1 MNLPQPPE
9 PIAGAKALFSLDFD
23 IAHLNHGSLGA
34 VPHPVQH
41 ARRLLMDEAERDPR
55 AFAAQVVTRLRLARE
70 AVCPLV
76 GAPAELTAFTT
87 NATSGVALALRSMD
101 LSEGDEVL
109 TTDHGYPSIDFNI
122 AAQVRRLGVVHK
134 TVPVPLTPTDD
145 QVVEAVLSGLTPR
158 TRLVILDQI
167 TSATARVFPVA
178 EVARQLR
185 ERGIAL
191 LVDGAH
197 VPGHLPVDVAAIGAD
212 FWIGNLHKWAYSPR
226 GTALVSVSEEW
237 RDRMWPLVE
246 SYGHEAGFPTAV
258 EFHGTDGYTG
268 WIAAPV
274 GPAVLEQLGV
284 ERVQLHNAQLAA
296 YGQAVIAKALNVE
309 TVDDEGQDRL
319 GMRLI
324 PLPDGLVTTQADAE
338 ALWQR
343 IRRNLAVEV
352 SVTCWNGRGFLRV
365 AANVY
370 NLPAEYERLA
380 DGLSGLLAV

>member
-55 AFAAQVVTRLRLARE
+55 AFAAQVVSRLRLARE

-76 GAPAELTAFTT
+76 GAPAELTAFTANT
-87 NATSGVALALRSMD
+87 TTGVALALRSMN
-101 LSEGDEVL
+101 LSEGDEII

-122 AAQVRRLGVVHK
+122 AAQVRHLGVVHK
-134 TVPVPLTPTDD
+134 VVPVPLTPTDS
-145 QVVEAVLSGLTPR
+145 QVVEAILSGVTPR
-158 TRLVILDQI
+158 TRLVVLDQI
-167 TSATARVFPVA
+167 TSATARVFPVT
-178 EVARQLR
+178 EVARALR
-185 ERGIAL
+185 ERDIAL

-197 VPGHLPVDVAAIGAD
+197 VPGHLPVDVSAIGAD

-226 GTALVSVSEEW
+226 GTALISVAPRW

-246 SYGHEAGFPTAV
+246 SYGHEAGFPAAV

-274 GPAVLEQLGV
+274 GPAVLEQLGI

-296 YGQAVIAKALNVE
+296 YGQALVAKAINV
-309 TVDDEGQDRL
+309 TSVDGDWESPL

-324 PLPDGLVTTQADAE
+324 PLPDGLVTTQAEAE

-343 IRRNLAVEV
+343 IRGHLDTEV
-352 SVTCWNGRGFLRV
+352 AVTCWNGRGFLRV

-370 NLPAEYERLA
+370 NRPVEYERLA
-380 DGLSGLLAV
+380 DGLPGLLAG